1 MYVEFIFGKYEK
13 LVSIEKILHQ
23 FCHMSSYL
31 TAIHLTSTSFFKDN
45 PYFYII
51 NIITMTLL
59 LMAAGSGSRYGKLKQ
74 FDELGPKEEFLM
86 EFAIYDAIKNDFKQ
100 IVVITKAENV
110 SFLKD
115 YLSEKL
121 PKTIQL
127 DVLAQELTDLP
138 SGVTFTGER
147 KKPWG
152 TAHAVWTARNVIN
165 GPFVV
170 INADDF
176 YGQSAYKKAAD
187 FMKEDN
193 NAYSL
198 LGYTLK
204 DTLSEHGSV
213 SRGVCKVDGDN
224 LVSVEERL
232 KIVQTGNG
240 VKDEDTGLEFTGNE
254 QASMNFW
261 VCRPSIF
268 AKIESEFKTFLKDE
282 DRIANSE
289 LYLPFMIQ
297 EMLQAKEIAVKCIPS
312 GGDWFGVTYASDKEK
327 AMKSLQD
334 KTDNGQYVSP
344 LWN

>member
-1 MYVEFIFGKYEK
+1 
-13 LVSIEKILHQ
+13 
-23 FCHMSSYL
+23 
-31 TAIHLTSTSFFKDN
+31 
-45 PYFYII
+45 
-51 NIITMTLL
+51 MTLL

-74 FDELGPKEEFLM
+74 FDDLGPNGEFLM
-86 EFAIYDAIKNDFKQ
+86 EFAIYDAIQNNFEQ
-100 IVVITKAENV
+100 IVVITKKENV
-110 SFLKD
+110 SFLEEH
-115 YLSEKL
+115 LSKRI
-121 PKTIQL
+121 PSTIQL
-127 DVLAQELTDLP
+127 NVLAQELTDLP
-138 SGVTFTGER
+138 DGVTFTGER

-187 FMKEDN
+187 FMKSDDS
-193 NAYSL
+193 AYAL

-213 SRGVCKVDGDN
+213 SRGVCEVNGDN
-224 LVSVEERL
+224 LVSVQERL
-232 KIVQTGNG
+232 KLVQQGD
-240 VKDEDTGLEFTGNE
+240 KIIDEDTNLEFTGDE

-268 AKIESEFKTFLKDE
+268 DKIESEFRIFLKDD

-289 LYLPFMIQ
+289 LYIPLMIQ
-297 EMLQAKEIAVKCIPS
+297 EMLQANEIEVKCIPS

-327 AMKSLQD
+327 AMNSLKEKSD
-334 KTDNGQYVSP
+334 SGKYP
-344 LWN
+344 APIWK

>member
-1 MYVEFIFGKYEK
+1 
-13 LVSIEKILHQ
+13 
-23 FCHMSSYL
+23 
-31 TAIHLTSTSFFKDN
+31 
-45 PYFYII
+45 
-51 NIITMTLL
+51 MTLL

-74 FDELGPKEEFLM
+74 FDELGPQEEFLM
-86 EFAIYDAIKNDFKQ
+86 EFAIYDALKNDFDQ

-110 SFLKD
+110 DFLTE
-115 YLSEKL
+115 YLSKKL
-121 PKTIQL
+121 PKNIKL
-127 DVLAQELTDLP
+127 NVLAQELTDLP
-138 SGVTFTGER
+138 EGVKFEGER

-187 FMKEDN
+187 FMRSNDT
-193 NAYSL
+193 AYSL

-213 SRGVCKVDGDN
+213 SRGVCKVSGDD
-224 LVSVEERL
+224 LLSVQERL
-232 KIVQTGNG
+232 KLVHKGAIVL
-240 VKDEDTGLEFTGNE
+240 DEDTGLEFTGEE

-261 VCRPSIF
+261 ICRPSIF
-268 AKIESEFKTFLKDE
+268 AKIESEFKIFLSDKN
-282 DRIANSE
+282 RVANSE

-297 EMLQAKEIAVKCIPS
+297 EMLQAKEIEVKCIPS

-327 AMKSLQD
+327 AMESLQN
-334 KTDNGQYVSP
+334 KTNQGQYVSP

>member
-1 MYVEFIFGKYEK
+1 
-13 LVSIEKILHQ
+13 
-23 FCHMSSYL
+23 
-31 TAIHLTSTSFFKDN
+31 
-45 PYFYII
+45 
-51 NIITMTLL
+51 MTLL

-110 SFLKD
+110 SFLND
-115 YLSEKL
+115 YLAERL

-138 SGVTFTGER
+138 DGVTFNGER

-176 YGQSAYKKAAD
+176 YGQSAYEKAAD
-187 FMKEDN
+187 FMKSN
-193 NAYSL
+193 GSAYSL

-224 LVSVEERL
+224 LLSVEERL
-232 KIVQTGNG
+232 KLVETGSG
-240 VKDEDTGLEFTGNE
+240 VKDEDTGLEFTGDE

-268 AKIESEFKTFLKDE
+268 SKIESEFKTFLKDKE
-282 DRIANSE
+282 RIANSE

-297 EMLQAKEIAVKCIPS
+297 EMLQANEISVKCIPS
-312 GGDWFGVTYASDKEK
+312 GGDWFGITYASDKEK

-334 KTDNGQYVSP
+334 KTDHGQYVSP

>member
-1 MYVEFIFGKYEK
+1 
-13 LVSIEKILHQ
+13 
-23 FCHMSSYL
+23 
-31 TAIHLTSTSFFKDN
+31 
-45 PYFYII
+45 
-51 NIITMTLL
+51 MTLL

-74 FDELGPKEEFLM
+74 FDDLGPNGEFLM
-86 EFAIYDAIKNDFKQ
+86 EFAIYDAIQNNFEQ
-100 IVVITKAENV
+100 IVVITKKENV
-110 SFLKD
+110 SFLEEH
-115 YLSEKL
+115 LSKRIPSNIKL
-121 PKTIQL
+121 N
-127 DVLAQELTDLP
+127 VLAQELTDLP
-138 SGVTFTGER
+138 DGVTFTGER

-187 FMKEDN
+187 FMKSDDS
-193 NAYSL
+193 AYAL

-213 SRGVCKVDGDN
+213 SRGVCEVNGDN
-224 LVSVEERL
+224 LVSVQERL
-232 KIVQTGNG
+232 KLVQQGG
-240 VKDEDTGLEFTGNE
+240 KIIDEDTNLEFTGDE

-268 AKIESEFKTFLKDE
+268 DKIESEFRIFLKDD

-289 LYLPFMIQ
+289 LYIPLMIQ
-297 EMLQAKEIAVKCIPS
+297 EMLQANEIEVKCIPS

-327 AMKSLQD
+327 AMNSLKEKSD
-334 KTDNGQYVSP
+334 SGKYP
-344 LWN
+344 APIWK

>member
-1 MYVEFIFGKYEK
+1 
-13 LVSIEKILHQ
+13 
-23 FCHMSSYL
+23 
-31 TAIHLTSTSFFKDN
+31 
-45 PYFYII
+45 
-51 NIITMTLL
+51 MTLL

-86 EFAIYDAIKNDFKQ
+86 EFAIYDAIKNDFEQ
-100 IVVITKAENV
+100 IVVITKAANV
-110 SFLKD
+110 TFLKD
-115 YLSEKL
+115 YLSERL
-121 PKTIQL
+121 PKHIKL

-152 TAHAVWTARNVIN
+152 TAHAVWTARNVID

-176 YGQSAYKKAAD
+176 YGQAAYKKAAD
-187 FMKEDN
+187 FMKSDDS
-193 NAYSL
+193 AYSL

-213 SRGVCKVDGDN
+213 SRGVCKVSGDN
-224 LVSVEERL
+224 LISVEERL
-232 KIVQTGNG
+232 KLVQKGDIVL
-240 VKDEDTGLEFTGNE
+240 DEDSGLEFTGEE

-268 AKIESEFKTFLKDE
+268 NKIESEFRTFLKDD

-289 LYLPFMIQ
+289 LYLPFMVQ

-327 AMKSLQD
+327 AMESLSN
-334 KTDNGQYVSP
+334 KTKEGQYQSP
-344 LWN
+344 LWS